1 MKDQIRND
9 ITAVNEAM
17 TSGDAGKI
25 KEASERLR
33 TSSMEIGKAIYSQA
47 NNEQNTQQEQQQET
61 KEEPKEE
68 EKK

>member
-1 MKDQIRND
+1 VKDQIRND

-47 NNEQNTQQEQQQET
+47 NNEQNTQQEQ
-61 KEEPKEE
+61 
-68 EKK
+68 